1 MVESKEGDCKLE
13 DCTEELRMQEGCKE
27 VGHKPEER
35 KPEVEHTQTTS
46 TWNRR
51 FIQVAPKNKRQKAK
65 KEKSLVSIANV
76 Q

>member
-1 MVESKEGDCKLE
+1 MLEENIVVVGINKEEVMVGIKASEEEHKKVESKEGDCKLE

-46 TWNRR
+46 T
-51 FIQVAPKNKRQKAK
+51 
-65 KEKSLVSIANV
+65 
-76 Q
+76 